1 MNLAR
6 YGVYGD
12 AAGHYFHPGGELAGY
27 VHRDNSTHTT
37 RALKPDWKLSGR
49 QIGDLTAY
57 NKRLNDYDK
66 ALQAANTA
74 RGIHTMV
81 GDWDLAYGITDPENP
96 YKPSWLKSYT
106 STPVVLTGRMG
117 GNKRKRTKKGRKKK
131 TKTLKQLRALSAKYR
146 LNIRKHDGCIKCYK
160 NVVKKYKKCLKKC
173 GKKKTKK
180 SVKRKKTKK
189 SRKKKGKKK

>member
-1 MNLAR
+1 M
-6 YGVYGD
+6 
-12 AAGHYFHPGGELAGY
+12 
-27 VHRDNSTHTT
+27 
-37 RALKPDWKLSGR
+37 
-49 QIGDLTAY
+49 GDLTDY
-57 NKRLNDYDK
+57 NKRLNYYDK

-81 GDWDLAYGITDPENP
+81 GDWDLAYGITDQEKPEP
-96 YKPSWLKSYT
+96 PSWLKSYT
-106 STPVVLTGRMG
+106 STPVVPTGRMG
-117 GNKRKRTKKGRKKK
+117 GNKRKRTKKRIKKGRKKK
-131 TKTLKQLRALSAKYR
+131 TKTLKQLRALSAKHR